1 MLISYRQKVM
11 DNNSWDFP
19 HNFFTGHFCKRYTAQ
34 FSRYTV
40 WVKKNYPLRL
50 LSIFAKRLGIFN
62 WNFAHL
68 LRVQIYDRLSNFIQ
82 LSPNFTKLC
91 CIKRDYP
98 RILSLSLLENINFLI
113 TYLLPDLN
121 PLDYHVWG
129 AMLQAFHKIHPKPKT
144 ISELKSV
151 LQQIWDG
158 LPQTTINKAINDF
171 RKRLNA
177 CVAADGGHFEHTMW
191 SLCRW
196 MCCNGR

>member
-1 MLISYRQKVM
+1 MI
-11 DNNSWDFP
+11 P
-19 HNFFTGHFCKRYTAQ
+19 HRKDYLQNAIT
-34 FSRYTV
+34 YTV
-40 WVKKNYPLRL
+40 SQKNYPPLRL

-68 LRVQIYDRLSNFIQ
+68 LRVQIYDRLPNFIQ
-82 LSPNFTKLC
+82 LSPNLTKLC
-91 CIKRDYP
+91 CIKCDYP
-98 RILSLSLLENINFLI
+98 WILSLSLLQNINFLI

-129 AMLQAFHKIHPKPKT
+129 AMLQAFHKIHPKPTT
-144 ISELKSV
+144 IPELKSV

-171 RKRLNA
+171 RERLNA

-191 SLCRW
+191 RLCRW
-196 MCCNGR
+196 MCCNSR